1 MDKTIQGSLLVT
13 EYELKHLELPVT
25 LSGGVKHGIWSS
37 GLGMIQQ
44 EILLIK
50 RQEIVDRKA
59 LKMSIFN
66 PLSTT
71 FCQKY

>member
-13 EYELKHLELPVT
+13 EYELKHLELPVI

-44 EILLIK
+44 EILLIE
-50 RQEIVDRKA
+50 RMQFWE
-59 LKMSIFN
+59 
-66 PLSTT
+66 
-71 FCQKY
+71 